1 MLVCIAFLILGGMAA
16 HAACLGMNEAS
27 Q

>member
-1 MLVCIAFLILGGMAA
+1 MLPILVFCLLGGLAG